1 MSTFYDAAGG
11 DPVFESLVT
20 RFFDKVSKDE
30 LLMTM
35 YKAEELEES
44 AWRLKAY
51 LILLW
56 GGPNEYEP
64 ARGKK
69 IRLRVPH
76 MQFKIDKVAR
86 DRWMLYMEESIKSLE
101 LAQHVENEFIERTNQ
116 VADAMQNV
124 FSAQEKALWKEKHPT
139 KFPRL
144 D

>member
-1 MSTFYDAAGG
+1 MSTFYEAAGG
-11 DPVFESLVT
+11 EPVFEVLVT

-51 LILLW
+51 LTLLW
-56 GGPNEYEP
+56 GGPNDYEP

-69 IRLRVPH
+69 VRLRVRH
-76 MQFKIDKVAR
+76 MPFTIDKHAR
-86 DRWMLYMEESIKSLE
+86 DRWMLHMEESIKSLE
-101 LAQHVENEFIERTNQ
+101 LAEPVEKEFIERTNQ
-116 VADAMQNV
+116 IADAMQNV
-124 FSAQEKALWKEKHPT
+124 FSAEEKALWHEKHPT